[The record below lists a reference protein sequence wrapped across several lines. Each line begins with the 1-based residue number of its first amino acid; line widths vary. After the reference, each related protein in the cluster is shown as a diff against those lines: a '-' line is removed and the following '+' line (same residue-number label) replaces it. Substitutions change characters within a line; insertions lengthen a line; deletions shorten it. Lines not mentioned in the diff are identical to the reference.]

1 MGTDTSPGNNYVL
14 TLLGFL
20 LIVTAAYAAGRLHQR
35 LRTAEDRDDA
45 YRDGYDQ
52 ATQSMWALAA
62 RPVAP
67 AAHPAPLEERPAR
80 GRHHVNQA
88 TTREIIRQ
96 R

>member
-1 MGTDTSPGNNYVL
+1 MGTDTSPGNDYVL
-14 TLLGFL
+14 ALLGFL
-20 LIVTAAYAAGRLHQR
+20 LVVSAAYAGGRLHQWM
-35 LRTAEDRDDA
+35 RTGADRDDA

-67 AAHPAPLEERPAR
+67 AARPVPLEEPTPR